1 MGDVRGVGF
10 GKGIWSGI
18 SVRPAKA
25 SYLSV
30 YTLVFIPWCFIYT
43 FVVFYIPWCFIYT
56 FVVFYAFVVY
66 IPL

>member
-25 SYLSV
+25 SYLGV
-30 YTLVFIPWCFIYT
+30 L
-43 FVVFYIPWCFIYT
+43 YIPS
-56 FVVFYAFVVY
+56 
-66 IPL
+66 